1 MADRSN
7 RSPESPD
14 PEQKLRNE
22 RQFSEAMIESM
33 PGILYFYDGQG
44 RFLRWNRNFETV
56 SGYSSEEIGRM
67 HPLEFFSGADKARVE
82 ERIAEVFAL
91 GESSVEAAFV
101 AKDGAATPFFF
112 TGRRVLFEGRPC
124 LVGVGIDNS
133 ERKRAE
139 IRIEESE
146 RKYREL
152 VENANSIIL
161 RWNAAGRMTFLNEF
175 GQRFFGYSSD
185 EIVGRHVLE
194 TIVPPTETQGR
205 DLKQLMEEICA
216 APESFEQNINE
227 NIKRNG
233 ERVWIAWTNRIV
245 RDAHGQVAE
254 ILSIGTDIT
263 GRRRLEEQLRQ
274 SQKMDAV
281 GRLAGGVAHDFNNL
295 LTIISGYSQI
305 LLQSK
310 AADPKALE
318 KIKAISDAAGRAATL
333 TRQLLGFSRQS
344 ILQPKILDLNA
355 VVADTGKML
364 RRLIGEAVRFTTV
377 LTPNLSK
384 VKVDPGQLDQ
394 VLMNL
399 AVNARDAMMPQGGQ
413 LTVETGNVLLDGHFT
428 STHLKAK
435 LGPHVMLAVS
445 DTGCGM
451 KKEVLSRIFEP
462 FYTTKGVGKGTGLGL
477 SMVLGI
483 VEQSGGCI
491 HVYSEPGLGTTFKI
505 FFPAVADEA
514 AQEAAAPAISN
525 LQGTET
531 ILLVEDEE
539 SVRALTTMSLQSL
552 GYKVLVAVDGK
563 DALSVARAQGDT
575 IDLVVTDVVMPNLGG
590 PEMAAQLKPQF
601 PRMKVLYMSGYTDDA
616 VVRHGL
622 LQDTLALL
630 QKPYTPI
637 SLAQKVRQV
646 LDTNPTQPAPPL

>member
-1 MADRSN
+1 M
-7 RSPESPD
+7 
-14 PEQKLRNE
+14 
-22 RQFSEAMIESM
+22 
-33 PGILYFYDGQG
+33 
-44 RFLRWNRNFETV
+44 
-56 SGYSSEEIGRM
+56 
-67 HPLEFFSGADKARVE
+67 
-82 ERIAEVFAL
+82 
-91 GESSVEAAFV
+91 
-101 AKDGAATPFFF
+101 
-112 TGRRVLFEGRPC
+112 FEGRPC
-124 LVGVGIDNS
+124 LVGVGINISD
-133 ERKRAE
+133 RKRAE
-139 IRIEESE
+139 IRLEESE

-161 RWNAAGRMTFLNEF
+161 RWNAEGRMTFLNEF

-205 DLKQLMEEICA
+205 DLKKLMEEICA
-216 APESFEQNINE
+216 APESFEQNVNE

-245 RDAHGQVAE
+245 RDARGQVAE

-263 GRRRLEEQLRQ
+263 GRRRLEDQLRQ

-333 TRQLLGFSRQS
+333 TRQLLGFSRQAM
-344 ILQPKILDLNA
+344 LQPQILDLNA

-377 LTPNLSK
+377 LTPNLRK

-413 LTVETGNVLLDGHFT
+413 LTVETCNVLLDGNFT

-451 KKEVLSRIFEP
+451 KKEVLSRSFEP

-505 FFPAVADEA
+505 FFPAVDGEA
-514 AQEAAAPAISN
+514 AKEAAAPAISN
-525 LQGTET
+525 LQGKET

-552 GYKVLVAVDGK
+552 GYHVLVAVDGK
-563 DALSVARAQGDT
+563 DALSVAREHGDT
-575 IDLVVTDVVMPNLGG
+575 IDLVLTDVVMPNLGG
-590 PEMAAQLKPQF
+590 PELAEQLNRQF

-646 LDTNPTQPAPPL
+646 LDANQPKLAPPV